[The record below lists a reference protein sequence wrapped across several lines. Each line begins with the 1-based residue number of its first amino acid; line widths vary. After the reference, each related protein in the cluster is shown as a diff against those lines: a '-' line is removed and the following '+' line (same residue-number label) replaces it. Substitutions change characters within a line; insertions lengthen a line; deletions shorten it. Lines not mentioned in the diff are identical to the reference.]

1 MKRIVLATA
10 LVALG
15 SASALA
21 ADLPPRSYDKAPA
34 MAPVSNW
41 SGLYIGGNVGYGWG
55 NNSTDFA
62 FLPTPVLFGVNNAT
76 LDNKSSS
83 IVGGAQIGYNW
94 QIGSLVSGLEADVQR
109 AGLKGEAGPVTA
121 TISSNGVTNGQPFV
135 PSALTTSHELSWFG
149 TVRGRLGVTI
159 TPDLLIYA
167 TGGLAYGGIKAAGAA
182 NFPGDG
188 GLFAVT
194 TNTTKAGWTAGAGAE
209 WMFARNWSARL
220 EYLHVDLG
228 NVSAATFG
236 TQNIPPFATKATWH
250 NQYDIVRAGVNYHF
264 N

>member
-1 MKRIVLATA
+1 
-10 LVALG
+10 
-15 SASALA
+15 
-21 ADLPPRSYDKAPA
+21 
-34 MAPVSNW
+34 
-41 SGLYIGGNVGYGWG
+41 
-55 NNSTDFA
+55 
-62 FLPTPVLFGVNNAT
+62 
-76 LDNKSSS
+76 
-83 IVGGAQIGYNW
+83 VGGAQIGYNW
-94 QIGSLVSGLEADVQR
+94 QIGSLVSGLEADVQS

-121 TISSNGVTNGQPFV
+121 ITNINGQPFV

-159 TPDLLIYA
+159 TPDLLIYG
-167 TGGLAYGGIKAAGAA
+167 TGGLAYGGIKATGAA

-194 TNTTKAGWTAGAGAE
+194 TNTTKAGWTAGTGAE
-209 WMFARNWSARL
+209 WMFARNWSAKL

-236 TQNIPPFATKATWH
+236 TQNIPPFGMKATWH

-264 N
+264 